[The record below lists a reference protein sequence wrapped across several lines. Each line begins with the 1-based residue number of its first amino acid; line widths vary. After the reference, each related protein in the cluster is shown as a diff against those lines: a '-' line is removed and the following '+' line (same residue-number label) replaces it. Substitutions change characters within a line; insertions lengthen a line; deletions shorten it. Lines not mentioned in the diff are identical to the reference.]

1 MQALRG
7 PALPSALLTV
17 AVAVVVWQAPQ
28 AFVDAARDISSRHDL
43 TEEER
48 SLAPIRANDLPS
60 EAFTRTADVIPADA
74 TYYVV
79 VGRNLPLRGN
89 QEVALTPLFK
99 YWLLPRRAT
108 RQLED
113 ADWVIAYGASTETL
127 GIPLEERQTEVSP
140 GVVVAEV
147 EH

>member
-1 MQALRG
+1 M
-7 PALPSALLTV
+7 LPSALLV
-17 AVAVVVWQAPQ
+17 VVVGSVVWQVPQ
-28 AFVDAARDISSRHDL
+28 AFVDAARDVSSRHDL
-43 TEEER
+43 TEQER
-48 SLAPIRANDLPS
+48 SLAPVRANDLPS
-60 EAFTRTADVIPADA
+60 EAFTGAADVIPADA
-74 TYYVV
+74 TFHVV

-127 GIPLEERQTEVSP
+127 GVPLGERQIEISP

-147 EH
+147 ER